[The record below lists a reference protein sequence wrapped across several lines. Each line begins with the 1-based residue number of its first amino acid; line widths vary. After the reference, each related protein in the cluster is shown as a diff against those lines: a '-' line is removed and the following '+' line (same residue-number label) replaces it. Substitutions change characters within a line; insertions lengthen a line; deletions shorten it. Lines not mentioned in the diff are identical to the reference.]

1 MATIAEFDVSPEEFA
16 LSVTRER
23 VPDAEFEVERV
34 VAHDQDRLMPF
45 VWISAD
51 DLEAVE
57 SALDD
62 DDSVADHE
70 VIADLDDERLYRMEW
85 IEDALVITHIL
96 TEEEGTVLTASGRG
110 DRWHFRVLFP
120 DHAALSATHDFA
132 RGEGLA
138 FDVTKVYKLD
148 DDREGR
154 FGLSEEQYTALV
166 EATEQGYFDVPRAA
180 SLEDLASEMGISHQ
194 SLSERL
200 RRAQRSLN
208 ENTILIGGAGREQE
222 LRY

>member
-1 MATIAEFDVSPEEFA
+1 MATIAEFDVASEEFA
-16 LSVTRER
+16 LSETRGE

-34 VAHDQDRLMPF
+34 VAHDRDRLMPF

-51 DLEAVE
+51 DLDAIER
-57 SALDD
+57 ALAEDRTI
-62 DDSVADHE
+62 ADHE
-70 VIADLDDERLYRMEW
+70 VIADLEDERLYRMEW
-85 IEDALVITHIL
+85 IEDVLVIVHIL
-96 TEEEGTVLTASGRG
+96 TEEEGTVLTASGRD

-120 DHAALSATHDFA
+120 DHSALSATHDFA
-132 RGEGLA
+132 RDAGLA

-154 FGLSEEQYTALV
+154 FGLSEEQYSALV
-166 EATEQGYFDVPRAA
+166 EATERGYFDVPRST
-180 SLEDLASEMGISHQ
+180 SLEELASEMGISHQ